1 MTKPEVIAMSVGRGR
16 RPTLAHSSLLMH
28 HCQPACREK
37 EANPHC
43 EIVSQ
48 IQALAAV
55 MQSAALVEKVS
66 TQGTKGSPIKT
77 TTC

>member
-1 MTKPEVIAMSVGRGR
+1 MTKPEVIAVTVGRGR

-28 HCQPACREK
+28 HCQAACRGK

-43 EIVSQ
+43 EIFSQ
-48 IQALAAV
+48 IQAVAAA

-66 TQGTKGSPIKT
+66 AKGTKAAP
-77 TTC
+77 